1 MSGVS
6 RGDSNPACAGADSTS
21 ENIDLQSRP
30 DLSGSPSQTVSNDDT
45 RSRAVPP
52 GTPALIISHPS
63 LSSSTN
69 PEGLSAQTEN
79 SLAPRLDSSES
90 MTRAEIEHRL
100 AGQDEKLTMILSL
113 LQSGHNP
120 SSSQSR
126 TASTS
131 GEGTTLASS
140 LNLSDDK
147 PETDV
152 NFHGSG
158 QEGKSRERI
167 DFGESLSESQ
177 QPKLQD
183 WLKKSGAAKV
193 DLVPKD
199 NIDNKCITWS
209 LNVATVLS
217 KSKCSWAGIVG
228 HKAFINIVQNLCF
241 MDIHEYY
248 QQQAATGR
256 DEPLSKVG
264 SKTAEKEYQYRMKR
278 AKGFVIHWQ
287 CLIRD
292 WIMYLLK
299 NYKHDARYKDQI
311 TEITKR
317 REHELV
323 GRDSIRL
330 VQTVLQSLITHQ
342 ALEEYAHEIAR

>member
-63 LSSSTN
+63 LSSRTN
-69 PEGLSAQTEN
+69 PEGLTAQTEN

-158 QEGKSRERI
+158 QEGKSVGQAKSNKHSPHDYVILHGSGQEEN
-167 DFGESLSESQ
+167 ESTE
-177 QPKLQD
+177 
-183 WLKKSGAAKV
+183 
-193 DLVPKD
+193 
-199 NIDNKCITWS
+199 
-209 LNVATVLS
+209 
-217 KSKCSWAGIVG
+217 
-228 HKAFINIVQNLCF
+228 
-241 MDIHEYY
+241 E
-248 QQQAATGR
+248 
-256 DEPLSKVG
+256 E
-264 SKTAEKEYQYRMKR
+264 
-278 AKGFVIHWQ
+278 
-287 CLIRD
+287 
-292 WIMYLLK
+292 LLK
-299 NYKHDARYKDQI
+299 TPSTDGSPLTLSQNKHSADPNVK
-311 TEITKR
+311 
-317 REHELV
+317 
-323 GRDSIRL
+323 
-330 VQTVLQSLITHQ
+330 
-342 ALEEYAHEIAR
+342 